1 MPDRDETGPAGDGPK
16 TGREQG
22 NCSNEPKKKV
32 KKSNRHGNDNWREL
46 KK

>member
-1 MPDRDETGPAGDGPK
+1 MPLQDQTGPDGKGPR

-46 KK
+46 K